1 MECLPFDL
9 PVAFILW
16 LRSAPQE
23 DKESTLSSWAYPKN
37 SLSEPGT
44 ASGRGHA
51 ACSRTW
57 SSQDTKGTCPASQE
71 TSLLAM
77 PPAGRHRWV
86 LSSLLCLHRY
96 TCLTVL
102 DDISLQWSVYEL
114 PFLVARGPQDPELSA
129 CMNTLTTPSS
139 PHHLLPMTPV
149 SLTLR

>member
-23 DKESTLSSWAYPKN
+23 DKESTLSSWAYHKN

-86 LSSLLCLHRY
+86 L
-96 TCLTVL
+96 
-102 DDISLQWSVYEL
+102 
-114 PFLVARGPQDPELSA
+114 FLSA
-129 CMNTLTTPSS
+129 
-139 PHHLLPMTPV
+139 LLAQVHMPN
-149 SLTLR
+149 SAG